1 MTEKKVAVT
10 VVLLIVLSA
19 FAVVYS
25 KHQSRLL
32 YAQQQKVQRQLELLD
47 AHWGLLLLEEA
58 TITGDGEVERIAHQE
73 LNMFVPTHDQLINLE

>member
-19 FAVVYS
+19 LAVVYS